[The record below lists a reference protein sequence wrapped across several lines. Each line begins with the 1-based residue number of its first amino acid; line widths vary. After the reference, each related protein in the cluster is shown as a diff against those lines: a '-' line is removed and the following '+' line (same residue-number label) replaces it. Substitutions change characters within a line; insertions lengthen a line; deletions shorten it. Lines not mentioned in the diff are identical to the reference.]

1 MIERRPLKQTNGS
14 TAAAEATVTA
24 DSPLPDRLRELERR
38 IGAALGSFVPQV
50 QNSPDAESA
59 SGEPTAAAL
68 GDLLAQ
74 LDRAVIAAAE
84 HARAEHEKSLDPLA
98 FPDARE
104 ARQSAEDAAFMANR
118 LRTLQPRLLDAYTR
132 TVERERVAAY
142 LAKRAELAPERDR
155 LEQEFT
161 AGFPE
166 LCGKLLELFGRLR
179 DFQNRARIA
188 LANPPS
194 GVSVLEPIQG
204 AAVLDKVTLFDF
216 ENKQTWPP
224 PQANF
229 ASDFV
234 QSMPLPLAVG
244 ASWTDPATRERRRR
258 ELEAEAQRIG
268 AFHEQQTREQESRI
282 NAEERERFQQQQ
294 GGQ

>member
-132 TVERERVAAY
+132 TVERERSPPIWPS
-142 LAKRAELAPERDR
+142 APNSLPNVIGWSRNS
-155 LEQEFT
+155 
-161 AGFPE
+161 PP
-166 LCGKLLELFGRLR
+166 
-179 DFQNRARIA
+179 DFQSSAASCSNCLDASVTFRTAPGSRSPIRRAA
-188 LANPPS
+188 SPCS
-194 GVSVLEPIQG
+194 S
-204 AAVLDKVTLFDF
+204 LF
-216 ENKQTWPP
+216 K
-224 PQANF
+224 
-229 ASDFV
+229 
-234 QSMPLPLAVG
+234 
-244 ASWTDPATRERRRR
+244 
-258 ELEAEAQRIG
+258 AQRCS
-268 AFHEQQTREQESRI
+268 TR
-282 NAEERERFQQQQ
+282 
-294 GGQ
+294 